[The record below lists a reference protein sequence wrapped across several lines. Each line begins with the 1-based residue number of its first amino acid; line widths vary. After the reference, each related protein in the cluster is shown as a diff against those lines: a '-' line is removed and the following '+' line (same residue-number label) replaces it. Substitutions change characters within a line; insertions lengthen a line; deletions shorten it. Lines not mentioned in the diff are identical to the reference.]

1 MTYCPTMSKTK
12 VAVTIEADLID
23 RVDALVR
30 AHLFPSRSQVIEIA
44 LAEKIA
50 GLERG
55 RLARECA
62 KLNVNEEQA
71 LADEGYSAD
80 TGTWPAY

>member
-1 MTYCPTMSKTK
+1 MSKMK
-12 VAVTIEADLID
+12 VAVTIEAELVD

-30 AHLFPSRSQVIEIA
+30 EHRFPSRSQVIERA
-44 LAEKIA
+44 LVEKIE

-62 KLNVNEEQA
+62 KLDADEERA

-80 TGTWPAY
+80 TRAWPAY